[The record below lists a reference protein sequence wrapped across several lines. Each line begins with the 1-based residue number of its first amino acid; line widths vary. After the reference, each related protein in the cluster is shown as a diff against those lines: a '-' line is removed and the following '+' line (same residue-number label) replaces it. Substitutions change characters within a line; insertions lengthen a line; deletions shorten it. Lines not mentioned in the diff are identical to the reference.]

1 MKQRGFIAITFVIG
15 CATGSIASQIVVPP
29 VRAGTHPTRWEYA
42 CRKVSDQLSVTMSE
56 LGEEGWEL
64 VSAFPSYLDHKFGG
78 SLEAEAITFCSKRA
92 LP

>member
-1 MKQRGFIAITFVIG
+1 MKQRGFVAIIFVIG

-29 VRAGTHPTRWEYA
+29 VRAGTNPTRWEYLCA
-42 CRKVSDQLSVTMSE
+42 KTGGPLSTAMTE
-56 LGEEGWEL
+56 MGAQGWEL
-64 VSAFPSYLDHKFGG
+64 VSAFPSYLDHKMGG